1 VTDIAATWM
10 RGGTSKCWVFERDQL
25 DVPGWSKDSVLLRL
39 FGSPDPRQVDGIG
52 GGTSTTSKAVIV
64 SPSAADTEWDIDYTF
79 AQVAVEELKVD
90 WGSNCGNCSSV
101 VGLYAVRRGWV
112 QPVADETVVRVR
124 NTNTGQL
131 ILLQVRTPGGVV
143 DERGSEHIPGVPFP
157 GIGVHMWFVDPAG
170 RTTGSLFPTGSM
182 TDIVDGGDGPVTVT
196 LIDAGAPLVIVPAE
210 AVGVTGN
217 ETPVELDGRRE
228 LLILL
233 DNMRRQA
240 AVKMGLAADRASA
253 ERAVPK
259 LALVAPAVDQDID
272 FQVRMLSMGRV
283 HPALAITGSV
293 ALTMAAQDQKTVI
306 GQQIGAVT
314 GDQVRMST
322 PAGVVTTRLGQYNGQ
337 AAIGVLRTTRR
348 LAEATLVLPHETT
361 EQQPTF
367 AQRDQLPAL
376 GPTS

>member
-210 AVGVTGN
+210 AVGVTGD
-217 ETPVELDGRRE
+217 ETPAELDGRRE

-233 DNMRRQA
+233 DNIRRQA

-314 GDQVRMST
+314 GNQVRMST

-367 AQRDQLPAL
+367 AKRDQLPAL

>member
-25 DVPGWSKDSVLLRL
+25 DVPGWSRDSVLLRL

-64 SPSAADTEWDIDYTF
+64 SPSAADTDWDIDYTF
-79 AQVAVEELKVD
+79 AQVAVEELRVD

-112 QPVADETVVRVR
+112 QAVADETVVRVR

-182 TDIVDGGDGPVTVT
+182 TDIVDGRDSPVTVT

-210 AVGVTGN
+210 AVGVTGD
-217 ETPVELDGRRE
+217 ETPAELDGRRE

-233 DNMRRQA
+233 DNIRRQA

>member
-25 DVPGWSKDSVLLRL
+25 DVPGWSKDNVLLRL

-64 SPSAADTEWDIDYTF
+64 SPSAADTDWDIDYTF

-170 RTTGSLFPTGSM
+170 RTTGSLFPTGSV
-182 TDIVDGGDGPVTVT
+182 TDIVDGRDGPVTVT

-210 AVGVTGN
+210 AVGVTGD
-217 ETPVELDGRRE
+217 ETPAELDGRRE

-233 DNMRRQA
+233 DNIRRQA

-259 LALVAPAVDQDID
+259 LALVTPAVDQDID

-314 GDQVRMST
+314 GNQVRMST

-348 LAEATLVLPHETT
+348 LAEATLLLPHETT

-367 AQRDQLPAL
+367 AKRDQLPAL

>member
-1 VTDIAATWM
+1 MTDIAATWM

>member
-112 QPVADETVVRVR
+112 QAVADETVVRVR

-182 TDIVDGGDGPVTVT
+182 TDIVDGRDGPVTVT

-210 AVGVTGN
+210 AVGVTGD
-217 ETPVELDGRRE
+217 ETPAELDGRRE

-233 DNMRRQA
+233 DNIRRQA

>member
-64 SPSAADTEWDIDYTF
+64 SSSAADTDWDIDYTF

-182 TDIVDGGDGPVTVT
+182 TDIVDGRDGPVTVT

-210 AVGVTGN
+210 AVGVTGD
-217 ETPVELDGRRE
+217 ETPAELDGRRE

-233 DNMRRQA
+233 DNIRRQA

-314 GDQVRMST
+314 GNQVRMST

-348 LAEATLVLPHETT
+348 LAEATLLLPHETT

-367 AQRDQLPAL
+367 AKRDQLPAL

>member
-25 DVPGWSKDSVLLRL
+25 DVPGWSRDSVLLRL

-64 SPSAADTEWDIDYTF
+64 SPSAADTDWDIDYTF

-182 TDIVDGGDGPVTVT
+182 TDIVDGRDGPVTVT

-210 AVGVTGN
+210 AVGVTGD
-217 ETPVELDGRRE
+217 ETPAELDGRRE

-233 DNMRRQA
+233 DNIRRQA

-259 LALVAPAVDQDID
+259 LALVTPAVDQDID

-314 GDQVRMST
+314 GNQVRMST

-361 EQQPTF
+361 DQQPAF
-367 AQRDQLPAL
+367 AKRDQLPAL